1 MPTYNA
7 SAVTDAVIAFRKPIT
22 LQQGRALRDN
32 PLAIAEGSSGA
43 PRVDGNAFPDHLA
56 GAVVLDAV
64 TPIGLDI
71 LTADGPA
78 GVGGGTLFQ
87 YYWSFTAI
95 KSAALRMQADMKVS
109 AGAATARIAI
119 IRNGTVVTELTT
131 SSTSY
136 AAQQIDF
143 TYGAGD
149 QITVRAG
156 IDYTNAG
163 EDAFIRNLK
172 ILSDKR
178 GTYRT

>member
-1 MPTYNA
+1 MADYVAQTDSQLDPDAPLTSELAYGWRDNLI
-7 SAVTDAVIAFRKPIT
+7 AVT
-22 LQQGRALRDN
+22 
-32 PLAIAEGSSGA
+32 EGAPGA

-64 TPIGLDI
+64 THSGLDI
-71 LTADGPA
+71 LTGSNA
-78 GVGGGTLFQ
+78 GGGGAGTNFQ

-95 KSAALRMQADMKVS
+95 KAAALRMQADMKVS
-109 AGAATARIAI
+109 IGSATARIAI
-119 IRNGTVVTELTT
+119 IRNGTVVTEVTT
-131 SSTSY
+131 SSISY

-156 IDYTNAG
+156 INYTNAG
-163 EDAFIRNLK
+163 EDSFIRNLT
-172 ILSDKR
+172 ILSDRR

>member
-43 PRVDGNAFPDHLA
+43 PRVDGDAFPDHLA

-71 LTADGPA
+71 LTASGPA
-78 GVGGGTLFQ
+78 GTAGTLFN

-95 KSAALRMQADMKVS
+95 KAAALRMQADMKS
-109 AGAATARIAI
+109 SSGGSSARIAI
-119 IRNGTVVTELTT
+119 LRNGTVVTELTT
-131 SSTSY
+131 NSTSY
-136 AAQQIDF
+136 VTQQIDF

-156 IDYTNAG
+156 VNYSSGGADS
-163 EDAFIRNLK
+163 FIRNLT
-172 ILSDKR
+172 ILSDRR